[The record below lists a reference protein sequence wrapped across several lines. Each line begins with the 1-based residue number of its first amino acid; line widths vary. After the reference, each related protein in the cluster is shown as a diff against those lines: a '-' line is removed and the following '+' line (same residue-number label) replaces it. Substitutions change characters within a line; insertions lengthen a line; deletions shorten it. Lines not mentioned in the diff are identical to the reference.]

1 MLGSV
6 ERILQ
11 QLSAIAMD
19 EPQSCIICWQQ
30 AEWCAV
36 ARQAKL
42 GSAAESSIIASMN
55 QALFLSERTV

>member
-1 MLGSV
+1 MSV

-11 QLSAIAMD
+11 QESAIVMD
-19 EPQSCIICWQQ
+19 ELQSCVICWQHG
-30 AEWCAV
+30 EWCSF

-55 QALFLSERTV
+55 QAFFLSTRTV